1 MSRYLINGRFGSQ
14 PTTGVQRVAWALLA
28 ALDAG
33 PALPGEWWLASPPG
47 VPWPAWRQLRLQQP
61 APGPWR
67 GHAWEQLVLGVAARR
82 ARVINIAG
90 AGPWLGGPQVSWLH
104 DAAVFDHPGA
114 YRPAFVHWYRALFRR
129 RVRRGDLLITPSG
142 FSRARLAW
150 HLGVPEQ
157 RMAVLPHG
165 TDHLRGVLPDPTA
178 LARLGLQGRD
188 YWLAVASANP
198 TKNLDRLIQAHAR
211 LPVAGRP
218 WLVLAGASRPRVFAP
233 AGADAVAADA
243 MAADGLRHIGTPD
256 DASLKALM
264 QGARALVLPSLVE
277 GYGLP
282 AVEAMH
288 EGCPVV
294 AARAGALPEVCGDA
308 AEYVDPLDVDD
319 IARGLLA
326 TCDGPR
332 RAALQALGVQRVAGR
347 GWAATAQRFVELLQA
362 WERPA

>member
-1 MSRYLINGRFGSQ
+1 LSSYLINGRFGSQ

-33 PALPGEWWLASPPG
+33 PALPGEWRLASPAG
-47 VPWPAWRQLRLQQP
+47 VGWPAWRQLRLQRLAP
-61 APGPWR
+61 AAGR
-67 GHAWEQLVLGVAARR
+67 GHAWEQLVLGAAARR
-82 ARVINIAG
+82 ACVINIAG

-104 DAAVFDHPGA
+104 DAAVFDHPQA
-114 YRPAFVHWYRALFRR
+114 YRPAFVRWYRALFRR
-129 RVRRGDLLITPSG
+129 RVRRGDLLITPSE
-142 FSRARLAW
+142 FSRGRLAW
-150 HLGVPEQ
+150 HLGVPEP
-157 RMAVLPHG
+157 RIAVLPHG
-165 TDHLRGVLPDPTA
+165 TDHLQGVPADPTA

-198 TKNLDRLIQAHAR
+198 SKNLERLLQAHAR
-211 LPVAGRP
+211 LPAAGRP
-218 WLVLAGASRPRVFAP
+218 WLVLAGAARPRVFASDGVRAA
-233 AGADAVAADA
+233 AG
-243 MAADGLRHIGTPD
+243 DGVRHIGAPD
-256 DASLKALM
+256 DASLRALM

-277 GYGLP
+277 GFGLP

-326 TCDGPR
+326 TCHGPR
-332 RAALQALGVQRVAGR
+332 RAALQARGTQHVAGR
-347 GWAATAQRFVELLQA
+347 GWAGTAQRFLGLLRA
-362 WERPA
+362 WERPS